1 MTTKTARRQA
11 WRRGWVAESLCVA
24 SLICRGYRILARR
37 LRSPV
42 GEIDIVAQRG
52 GILAII
58 EVKARP
64 THAQALESVTR
75 RQQDRLVRAAQWY
88 IASRP
93 TLAALALRFDVMVVA
108 PRRAPRHL
116 TDAWRPGLG

>member
-1 MTTKTARRQA
+1 MTTNKRRRA

-24 SLICRGYRILARR
+24 SLMCRGYRILARR
-37 LRSPV
+37 QRSPV

-52 GILAII
+52 GILVII
-58 EVKARP
+58 EVKARQ
-64 THAQALESVTR
+64 TEAQAAEAVTR

-93 TLAALALRFDVMVVA
+93 ALAMLALRFDVMLVA
-108 PRRAPRHL
+108 PWKRPRHL